1 MFKKSSLLIGI
12 LAAGLISVGC
22 AGETETIVVEK
33 EVLVEVPVE
42 KVVEKQVVVEKEV
55 VKEVPVEKIVEV
67 EKVEIKEVVK
77 EVIVEKE
84 VEKSA
89 ASFLD
94 GDTVYNFTM
103 AGQLSPTLKQWTDLE
118 APWLLGDDSKV
129 VKNSNGKVKVKLNTA
144 SELGVGQFDVLRFLS
159 SGVIDIGMAVFTS
172 ISGDVPIAGGID
184 LAGAYPELDGVKA
197 KAGTEAFIP
206 ELNKQMEDKMGIKI
220 IGHYNNPAQVPYCK
234 FPITGSADLKDKR
247 VRTFGSTL
255 GDYVEHFGG
264 INVTIAFVDVY
275 SAMQTGI
282 ADCAITGTG
291 SGNAQKWYEITEYL
305 YTLPVGHAITGWGAN
320 LDMWNKQ
327 PTDVQDFLQ
336 DTFTSMTADGWD
348 LGMALTQDGIDCNT
362 GVAAGCTL
370 GTLDSDSPMTQVVPS
385 EADYDSLKAAAS
397 ETVLPRWVE
406 RCGVDCKVIYNRTI
420 AEVTGV
426 SIP

>member
-206 ELNKQMEDKMGIKI
+206 ELNKQMEDKMGIK
-220 IGHYNNPAQVPYCK
+220 
-234 FPITGSADLKDKR
+234 SL
-247 VRTFGSTL
+247 
-255 GDYVEHFGG
+255 
-264 INVTIAFVDVY
+264 VTI
-275 SAMQTGI
+275 T
-282 ADCAITGTG
+282 
-291 SGNAQKWYEITEYL
+291 
-305 YTLPVGHAITGWGAN
+305 TLHR
-320 LDMWNKQ
+320 
-327 PTDVQDFLQ
+327 FL
-336 DTFTSMTADGWD
+336 
-348 LGMALTQDGIDCNT
+348 
-362 GVAAGCTL
+362 
-370 GTLDSDSPMTQVVPS
+370 
-385 EADYDSLKAAAS
+385 
-397 ETVLPRWVE
+397 TV
-406 RCGVDCKVIYNRTI
+406 
-420 AEVTGV
+420 
-426 SIP
+426 SSQ